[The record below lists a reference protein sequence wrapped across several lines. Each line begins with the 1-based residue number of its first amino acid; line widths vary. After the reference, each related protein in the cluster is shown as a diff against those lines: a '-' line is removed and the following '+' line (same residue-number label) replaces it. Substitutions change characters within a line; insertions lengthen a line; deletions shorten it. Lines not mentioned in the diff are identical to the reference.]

1 MISRVEEEWRRISNQ
16 VRFILAVVSGEL
28 VVSNRPKSELLE
40 ALVSAGYDR
49 MNKSADE
56 EEDDDVSDSDLA
68 KVSLSTTLYRSVP
81 SCTSVPHSPSL

>member
-1 MISRVEEEWRRISNQ
+1 MISRVEEEWRRVSNQ

-56 EEDDDVSDSDLA
+56 EE
-68 KVSLSTTLYRSVP
+68 
-81 SCTSVPHSPSL
+81 